1 MADYPSDTDRTR
13 SASPPASMYGSVK
26 KSTPN
31 MRINTLLNDEGP
43 ASIPPPSKGPGRGNW
58 ARNRNGAGKSTS
70 KPKFEPQVWD
80 LELEDLVA
88 RDWFDDI
95 VFNPIESNGELDLIP
110 FPLDCFE
117 TLPNESIAAKAAPI
131 ISELEQILAR
141 TGLDQSG
148 WREAEQLQLKI
159 LELIRAGVGEDG
171 TA

>member
-1 MADYPSDTDRTR
+1 MEACHQEYWESIDGMEDSEIGPSEDNLIID
-13 SASPPASMYGSVK
+13 K
-26 KSTPN
+26 
-31 MRINTLLNDEGP
+31 
-43 ASIPPPSKGPGRGNW
+43 
-58 ARNRNGAGKSTS
+58 
-70 KPKFEPQVWD
+70 PQVWD

-159 LELIRAGVGEDG
+159 LELIVQKRSIHWW
-171 TA
+171 